1 MVDVSTQAA
10 NTATAPGPDKD
21 AAAREA
27 ELIKLAY
34 TDDLTGL
41 FNRRYFSKYLK
52 SDSDFSEGAAP
63 LALCIMD
70 LDYLKRINDR
80 LGHLVGDAVL
90 KRIGQLMRD
99 GASEGD
105 IPVRYAGDEFALIC
119 PGKSREEAIQIADRI
134 RIAIQDDPFEEAGLP
149 DGMHPSLS
157 VGVAWFPEDAKQ
169 GEELVDRADKA
180 LYFSKR
186 TGKNRVTSAADI
198 EGQSE
203 VADLDSLAGFP
214 SKTVVGREDA
224 FRVIGDAV

>member
-1 MVDVSTQAA
+1 MVDVSTQAVGA
-10 NTATAPGPDKD
+10 PAATGPDKE

-52 SDSDFSEGAAP
+52 QDLDFSEGAP
-63 LALCIMD
+63 PFALCIMD

-99 GASEGD
+99 NATAGD

-119 PGKSREEAIQIADRI
+119 
-134 RIAIQDDPFEEAGLP
+134 
-149 DGMHPSLS
+149 
-157 VGVAWFPEDAKQ
+157 
-169 GEELVDRADKA
+169 
-180 LYFSKR
+180 
-186 TGKNRVTSAADI
+186 
-198 EGQSE
+198 
-203 VADLDSLAGFP
+203 
-214 SKTVVGREDA
+214 
-224 FRVIGDAV
+224 